1 MVPLQGTSKSGI
13 CSKTRCREEEKEMA
27 NKHEKIQELMAK
39 VNSKDVNEI
48 LAQAKKMGFDDLTAE
63 DIMAEFNLS
72 DEALDKVSG
81 GIKPPKMPNLP

>member
-1 MVPLQGTSKSGI
+1 MVP
-13 CSKTRCREEEKEMA
+13 CRAPVSRVSAAKFTAGRRKKKWQINMK
-27 NKHEKIQELMAK
+27 NNQELMAK

-48 LAQAKKMGFDDLTAE
+48 LDQAKKMGFDDLTAE

-81 GIKPPKMPNLP
+81 GIRP